1 MVLAGETIQ
10 LRPSCGV
17 RLYRDARKAVKTLIR
32 EPIEFETP
40 DGSYAG
46 MPLFSDMR
54 YLQHK
59 GLVSALFHDKA
70 QPYLLQLEKQFTS
83 WRFDQTIPLTTSY
96 AVRHYMISKMVERHG
111 PANSHTF
118 EMEDDRKKRAV
129 EDTCG
134 RFVDLRRRVLD
145 PSMEQINSETDPA
158 ADYTVAGNGQTP
170 VGLTFT
176 AGPPEQP
183 AKPKRQYIPDAPD
196 VDERGRWPR
205 APAGRAEGGDEGG
218 RGARL

>member
-1 MVLAGETIQ
+1 V
-10 LRPSCGV
+10 
-17 RLYRDARKAVKTLIR
+17 KALIR

-70 QPYLLQLEKQFTS
+70 QPYLLQLEKQFTI
-83 WRFDQTIPLTTSY
+83 WRLDQTIPLTTSY
-96 AVRHYMISKMVERHG
+96 AVRHYMISQDHISTMVERRG

-118 EMEDDRKKRAV
+118 EMEDDRKKMAV
-129 EDTCG
+129 EDTCD

-176 AGPPEQP
+176 AGPRSS
-183 AKPKRQYIPDAPD
+183 RQNQ
-196 VDERGRWPR
+196 RGSTFPTLRTWTNTTD
-205 APAGRAEGGDEGG
+205 G
-218 RGARL
+218 